1 MSEKCACETLKG
13 TQCSFNRKA
22 PEKYCGKHIPCKKD
36 WGQMDA
42 PKPIVHQKASPK
54 PIIQQPHQIKKSSPK
69 PIHSGRVERLDV
81 GCAAIN
87 KSNGLPCIHLAKPG
101 NIYCGIHIK
110 ALDVSLSQAE
120 IPVVSRKVAPATY
133 NVKKIK
139 PDGRLSARLYWDT
152 YPESLGDRCDIRKDN
167 NYNCLLVDSAGRPKW
182 FPKSSKGS
190 ELQKPC
196 GDFSPRCK
204 DPEFN

>member
-13 TQCSFNRKA
+13 TQCSFGRKA
-22 PEKYCGKHIPCKKD
+22 PGKYCGKHLSCKKD
-36 WGQMDA
+36 WGQTDMI
-42 PKPIVHQKASPK
+42 KIQKSSPQIHLVKNPSPK
-54 PIIQQPHQIKKSSPK
+54 PIRSVVVKKSK
-69 PIHSGRVERLDV
+69 HIDV

-87 KSNGLPCIHLAKPG
+87 KSNGLPCTHLAKPG
-101 NIYCGIHIK
+101 NIYCGTHIK
-110 ALDVSLSQAE
+110 ALDVGLSQAE
-120 IPVVSRKVAPATY
+120 LPVESRKVAPATY

-139 PDGRLSARLYWDT
+139 PDGRLSARWYWDT